1 VGPGGG
7 ALGPA
12 LHLDQAHEIGSDRG
26 EKSRE
31 PFGVSGKEFLKM
43 PVMGL
48 QRLTNAYIL
57 GIMINQVSPLNHHGE
72 AGLGRR

>member
-31 PFGVSGKEFLKM
+31 PFGVHSKEFLKT
-43 PVMGL
+43 P
-48 QRLTNAYIL
+48 
-57 GIMINQVSPLNHHGE
+57 IMVL
-72 AGLGRR
+72 